1 MADAMKPNCRSWR
14 AAALRAAWAAAAL
27 GLVVGLAYAAVSAY
41 WAAGGTG
48 LLDTVGVAF
57 GSVGHP
63 AGAAVRIGLWTVV
76 VVKIAAAVLPLLALG
91 RPPASAWQRSIRLLA
106 WADAVVL
113 TSYGLV
119 LTIPGLLIQ
128 AGVLH
133 PGRGADRRALEWH
146 AYLWDPWFL
155 LWGLLA
161 GAALLCGQSRG
172 PQRTGRTGTPAC
184 SRTRRGGQHE
194 HHDVH
199 RSG

>member
-1 MADAMKPNCRSWR
+1 MGRRCPRRRGRARVRRGQRLLGRWRNWPARYRRRPIRQRGPPGRGRSAD
-14 AAALRAAWAAAAL
+14 
-27 GLVVGLAYAAVSAY
+27 
-41 WAAGGTG
+41 
-48 LLDTVGVAF
+48 
-57 GSVGHP
+57 
-63 AGAAVRIGLWTVV
+63 GLWTVV

-106 WADAVVL
+106 WAEAVVL

-172 PQRTGRTGTPAC
+172 PQRIGRTGTPVC

>member
-1 MADAMKPNCRSWR
+1 MKPNCRSWR
-14 AAALRAAWAAAAL
+14 AATLRAAWAAAAL

-76 VVKIAAAVLPLLALG
+76 VVKIAAAE
-91 RPPASAWQRSIRLLA
+91 
-106 WADAVVL
+106 AVVL

-133 PGRGADRRALEWH
+133 PGHGADRRALEWH

-172 PQRTGRTGTPAC
+172 PRRIGRTGTPVC